1 MEEFTWIAEKTDKGH
16 RMIVQGGKAV
26 YGANVGI
33 LMLEARFPRIPGDMG
48 NALTW
53 PFPVLYK
60 VIRDATPDRVV
71 RNQAE
76 GLFDDFLKGARELI
90 ADGADVITTNCGFL
104 SLYQSDL
111 ANALDVP
118 VATSSLMQVPMVETM
133 LAPGKKVG
141 IITISAESLTT
152 QHLEAAGCASDSPF
166 VGMPANGAFS
176 DSILN
181 NKPELDVEAARS
193 ENVAAAKQLIAEH
206 QNIGA
211 LVLEC
216 TNMVPYAHDIQAA
229 TGLPVFS
236 IYNFVCWLQAGFS
249 PPSVWRQGS

>member
-1 MEEFTWIAEKTDKGH
+1 MRA
-16 RMIVQGGKAV
+16 QGGKAV

-33 LMLEARFPRIPGDMG
+33 LMLDAQFPRIPGDMG

-60 VIRDATPDRVV
+60 VVKQATPDRVV

-76 GLFDDFLKGARELI
+76 GLYENFLQGAHELI
-90 ADGADVITTNCGFL
+90 SIGADVITTNCGFL
-104 SLYQSDL
+104 SLYQNEL
-111 ANALDVP
+111 AKALDVP
-118 VATSSLMQVPMVETM
+118 VATSSLMQVPMVQRM

-141 IITISAESLTT
+141 IVTISAESLTT
-152 QHLEAAGCASDSPF
+152 RHLEAAGCPRDTPF
-166 VGMPANGAFS
+166 VGMPPNGAFAA
-176 DSILN
+176 SILN
-181 NKPELDVEAARS
+181 NQLELDVDAARR
-193 ENVAAAKQLIAEH
+193 ENVAAAKQLISEH

-216 TNMVPYAHDIQAA
+216 TNMVPYARDIQEE

-236 IYNFVCWLQAGFS
+236 IFNFVCWLQAGFS
-249 PPSVWRQGS
+249 PPSFLRQES